1 MEEVN
6 NERGNEV
13 QRNTNSH
20 NEIRIFR
27 RRHLSI
33 REGRNIFPLGRR
45 DGDALVAARRVVN
58 GLPTVILQQ
67 QSVNSADALI
77 CPICQE
83 LFSIDD
89 SAKHLPCS
97 HLYHGHCIVQWFN
110 GRKFS
115 CPVCRDESLLSQ
127 LQDAD

>member
-20 NEIRIFR
+20 NEIRIVR
-27 RRHLSI
+27 RRQIAI
-33 REGRNIFPLGRR
+33 RGARSRFPLARR
-45 DGDALVAARRVVN
+45 DGDALVATRR
-58 GLPTVILQQ
+58 
-67 QSVNSADALI
+67 
-77 CPICQE
+77 
-83 LFSIDD
+83 
-89 SAKHLPCS
+89 S